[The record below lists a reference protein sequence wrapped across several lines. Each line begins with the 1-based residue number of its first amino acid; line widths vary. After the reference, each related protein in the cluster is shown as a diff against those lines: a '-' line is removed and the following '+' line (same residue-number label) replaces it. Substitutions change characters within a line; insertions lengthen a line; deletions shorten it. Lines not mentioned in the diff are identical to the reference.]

1 MANWRIPYWLVTGAV
16 LGLGVISILSI
27 GLLLLPIGLILL
39 AFGAFRFGARRMWAT
54 VVGFG
59 AAPALLLLWDVMS
72 QPWACNPGGPGVSG
86 STTQTGVSGSTTQ
99 TGVSYYTC
107 VNTFVGPLTTY
118 HVMAA
123 IFGAIALVGLL
134 WGLAAL
140 LWGAARRSGDRVIA

>member
-86 STTQTGVSGSTTQ
+86 STTQTGVS
-99 TGVSYYTC
+99 YYTC
-107 VNTFVGPLTTY
+107 VNTFVGLLTTY

-123 IFGAIALVGLL
+123 VFGAIALVGLL